1 VPPPV
6 GNIPRNAEQEDLL
19 TTRHYLGIAEPLPEN
34 WSISF
39 PVFPGTV
46 TTGRNFAE
54 LMTNARD
61 ALASVVAA
69 MEEDGETIPESFDVS
84 PDSSTYNP
92 ADYHDPRIVLLSVEV
107 GGRSVRINVTMDEG
121 LVARLDSLA
130 ERAHASRSALLA
142 RGARMV
148 LAIEA
153 AD

>member
-1 VPPPV
+1 MS
-6 GNIPRNAEQEDLL
+6 
-19 TTRHYLGIAEPLPEN
+19 TRHYLGIAEPLPEN

-39 PVFPGTV
+39 PAFPGTV
-46 TTGRNFAE
+46 TTGCDFAE

-69 MEEDGETIPESFDVS
+69 MEEDGCPIPESFDVS
-84 PDSSTYNP
+84 PDSSNYNP
-92 ADYHDPRIVLLSVEV
+92 ADYHDPRIVLVPVEV

-121 LVARLDSLA
+121 LVARLDNLA
-130 ERAHASRSALLA
+130 NRAHASRSALLA

-148 LAIEA
+148 LAVEA

>member
-1 VPPPV
+1 M
-6 GNIPRNAEQEDLL
+6 
-19 TTRHYLGIAEPLPEN
+19 TTRHYLGIAEHLPEN

-46 TTGRNFAE
+46 TTGRDFAE

-69 MEEDGETIPESFDVS
+69 MEEDGEPIPESFDAS
-84 PDSSTYNP
+84 PDAPTYNP

-107 GGRSVRINVTMDEG
+107 GGRSVRINVTMDEA

-130 ERAHASRSALLA
+130 DRAHASRSALLA

-148 LAIEA
+148 LAVEA